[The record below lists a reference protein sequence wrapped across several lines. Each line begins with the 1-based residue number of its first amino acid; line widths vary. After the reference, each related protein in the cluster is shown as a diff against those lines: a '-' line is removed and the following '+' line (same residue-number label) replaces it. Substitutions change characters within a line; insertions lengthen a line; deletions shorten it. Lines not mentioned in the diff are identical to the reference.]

1 MGLTFPSCLLSQSLD
16 MRNVREW
23 GGGTTAS
30 KHFSVIDLKPVS
42 PISFIGNIASILPP
56 SVCLL
61 NFISQLILNLEIM
74 VSYLLASPTSIN
86 RIENLTSVVPMTSS
100 NSRLNSRG
108 LKIEMGL

>member
-1 MGLTFPSCLLSQSLD
+1 MSGHEECKK
-16 MRNVREW
+16 W
-23 GGGTTAS
+23 GGGRTAS

-56 SVCLL
+56 SFCLL

-86 RIENLTSVVPMTSS
+86 RIQKPDKCGSYDLIQFKTEQ
-100 NSRLNSRG
+100 
-108 LKIEMGL
+108 